1 MSDTHRVNIV
11 FLTPRPD
18 LAPRPNRAKSY
29 KYVPKTKS
37 WSDILVHNS
46 DSIEKVLL
54 QQQPEGKRLLTKEN
68 TLAFYFKT
76 EAGQYGN
83 VCSICAAPSRHVY
96 KHGKEM
102 DKVTV
107 GSVIAELGTRV
118 SMVVFVAIQ
127 WQQDVREQMEKH
139 FQMNRPDFENG
150 WFQGHKRLSKENQ
163 DHQNLVKM
171 TFDINCELL
180 VPPPPLPPLRMHTRY
195 NCRAD
200 APQLESI
207 VHSIVIEQHLRASTP
222 LTFEDLFLV
231 KLYVYP

>member
-1 MSDTHRVNIV
+1 MSDTRSVNIV

-18 LAPRPNRAKSY
+18 LAPRPNRSKSY

-37 WSDILVHNS
+37 WPDVLVRNS
-46 DSIEKVLL
+46 DTIETVMLK
-54 QQQPEGKRLLTKEN
+54 QQPDGKRYLTKEN

-83 VCSICAAPSRHVY
+83 VTSICATPSRHVY

-107 GSVIAELGTRV
+107 ASVIAELGTHL
-118 SMVVFVAIQ
+118 SMIVFVAIQ

-150 WFQGHKRLSKENQ
+150 WFQGHKRLSK
-163 DHQNLVKM
+163 DDLAHQQIVNS
-171 TFDINCELL
+171 TFDINCELM
-180 VPPPPLPPLRMHTRY
+180 VPPPPPLPPTRC

-207 VHSIVIEQHLRASTP
+207 VHSIVIDQHLRASNP

-231 KLYVYP
+231 KLCVYP